1 MKLLLVDDH
10 ALFRSGVRLLVQ
22 QRGEAVSI
30 VEASTAQDGLDI
42 AQSTN
47 RPDLV
52 LLDLNL
58 PGLDGASGVAKF
70 VSILSPRVPVVVVSG
85 EDESASSDACLAA
98 GAVEFV
104 HKSSSPERL
113 ERVLDKYLLSSTP
126 HTMSTSGTGPL
137 QLTPRQMEVLKALA
151 QGLPNKEIAR
161 ALNVSPNTIK
171 VHLAE
176 LFRLLSV
183 NTRTMAVVRA
193 RDGGLIRSLE

>member
-30 VEASTAQDGLDI
+30 VEASTAQDGLAI

-58 PGLDGASGVAKF
+58 PGLDGPSGVAEF
-70 VSILSPRVPVVVVSG
+70 VRILSPRVPVVVVSG
-85 EDESASSDACLAA
+85 EDESALSDACLAA

-113 ERVLDKYLLSSTP
+113 ERVLDKYLLSSTR
-126 HTMSTSGTGPL
+126 HTMSASGTGSL
-137 QLTPRQMEVLKALA
+137 QLTPRQMEVLRALA

-161 ALNVSPNTIK
+161 VLNVSPNTIK

-193 RDGGLIRSLE
+193 RDGGLIPSME